1 LVSNVQLFHRTPPS
15 PHFAGRAENGEPG
28 LSLPVPLQLL
38 HLRLDDQ
45 VDRFMGC
52 DCHIELF
59 FRWLKC
65 LLGCRH
71 LLSQSENGVQ
81 LQVYMALIASL
92 LISLWV
98 GRAPTK
104 RTYEL
109 RCFYLSGW
117 ASPQEVLTY
126 IDRLQLPVSKK

>member
-1 LVSNVQLFHRTPPS
+1 
-15 PHFAGRAENGEPG
+15 
-28 LSLPVPLQLL
+28 
-38 HLRLDDQ
+38 
-45 VDRFMGC
+45 MGC

-65 LLGCRH
+65 ILGCRH

-92 LISLWV
+92 LLSLWV

-109 RCFYLSGW
+109 LCFYLSGW
-117 ASPQEVLTY
+117 ASPREVLAH
-126 IDRLQLPVSKK
+126 IERLQLPAPPGKK